1 VLLPSLAFTVS
12 TAFKDSLLKAKQT
25 ELESMAYALIATFE
39 ISGSRVNMPFNVF
52 DDRLNMPQSG
62 YQAFIVLNQTVVWQ
76 STSSTLQPTPL
87 DYPSAKTGEQIFAD
101 ELKSLPDT
109 FLFTFTAEFESENQ
123 FIPIKFYLLEDQDAF
138 HRELATFNQS
148 LFRNGVWIA
157 LLISGLLLLSLLS
170 VVSPVKH
177 LVSQLSK
184 AAKGTSR
191 QDGNVS
197 LNGVYPKEL
206 NAVKDS
212 VNALLLSESQQRTR
226 FKHALQDLAHS
237 LKTPLSIL
245 QGDTAIPES
254 SKAPILQI
262 DQIIQRQLSRSVL
275 GKAGWQQRIDLYDL
289 LNKIIESMHKI
300 YRDKHL
306 QITCDN
312 APLNFTYPIDTTDAY
327 ELFGNI
333 LDNACKAARTTVTVT
348 FTTEAN
354 AQIISIID
362 DGPGIPEA
370 LQADVLTRGKRLD
383 TYHQG
388 HGIGLATVSDLVEMY
403 GATLQVISP
412 ITDTEGHIESRNE
425 ESFSEQ
431 SIVVNQAGTR
441 ISVCLPNN

>member
-1 VLLPSLAFTVS
+1 
-12 TAFKDSLLKAKQT
+12 
-25 ELESMAYALIATFE
+25 M
-39 ISGSRVNMPFNVF
+39 
-52 DDRLNMPQSG
+52 
-62 YQAFIVLNQTVVWQ
+62 
-76 STSSTLQPTPL
+76 
-87 DYPSAKTGEQIFAD
+87 
-101 ELKSLPDT
+101 
-109 FLFTFTAEFESENQ
+109 
-123 FIPIKFYLLEDQDAF
+123 
-138 HRELATFNQS
+138 
-148 LFRNGVWIA
+148 
-157 LLISGLLLLSLLS
+157 
-170 VVSPVKH
+170 
-177 LVSQLSK
+177 
-184 AAKGTSR
+184 
-191 QDGNVS
+191 
-197 LNGVYPKEL
+197 
-206 NAVKDS
+206 
-212 VNALLLSESQQRTR
+212 
-226 FKHALQDLAHS
+226 
-237 LKTPLSIL
+237 
-245 QGDTAIPES
+245 
-254 SKAPILQI
+254 
-262 DQIIQRQLSRSVL
+262 L

-412 ITDTEGHIESRNE
+412 ITDTEDHIESRNE

-431 SIVVNQAGTR
+431 SIVVNQASTR

>member
-1 VLLPSLAFTVS
+1 VIIVVLLPSLAFTVS
-12 TAFKDSLLKAKQT
+12 TAFKDSLIKAKQT

-39 ISGSRVNMPFNVF
+39 IDGSQINMPFNVF

-87 DYPSAKTGEQIFAD
+87 TYPSAKTGEQIFAD
-101 ELKSLPDT
+101 ALTSLPDT

-123 FIPIKFYLLEDQDAF
+123 FIPIKFYLLEDQGAF

-148 LFRNGVWIA
+148 LFRNGVWVA

-184 AAKGTSR
+184 AAKGTPN
-191 QDGNVS
+191 QDGVVS
-197 LNGVYPKEL
+197 LSGAYPKEL

-237 LKTPLSIL
+237 LKTPLSVL
-245 QGDTAIPES
+245 QGDETIPES

-275 GKAGWQQRIDLYDL
+275 GKAGWQQHIDVCEL
-289 LNKIIESMHKI
+289 LQKIIDSMHKI
-300 YRDKHL
+300 YRDKGL
-306 QITCDN
+306 RITFRTIP
-312 APLNFTYPIDTTDAY
+312 AGFLYPIDTTDAY

-333 LDNACKAARTTVTVT
+333 LDNACKAAQSEVSVTMQTNIDT
-348 FTTEAN
+348 F
-354 AQIISIID
+354 IISISD
-362 DGPGIPEA
+362 DGQGIPEEM
-370 LQADVLTRGKRLD
+370 QSDMLTRGKRLD

-403 GATLQVISP
+403 GATLEVHSS
-412 ITDTEGHIESRNE
+412 TSHAKS
-425 ESFSEQ
+425 S
-431 SIVVNQAGTR
+431 GTT
-441 ISVCLPNN
+441 ISVCLPNK

>member
-1 VLLPSLAFTVS
+1 MLLPSLAFTVS

-39 ISGSRVNMPFNVF
+39 IDGSQINMPFNVF

-87 DYPSAKTGEQIFAD
+87 TYPSAKTGEQIFAD
-101 ELKSLPDT
+101 ELTSLPNT

-123 FIPIKFYLLEDQDAF
+123 FIPIKFYLLEDQGAF

-148 LFRNGVWIA
+148 LFRNGVWVA

-184 AAKGTSR
+184 AAKGTPN
-191 QDGNVS
+191 QDEVVS
-197 LNGVYPKEL
+197 LSGAYPKEL

-212 VNALLLSESQQRTR
+212 VNALLISESQQRTR

-237 LKTPLSIL
+237 LKTPLSVL
-245 QGDTAIPES
+245 QGDEAISES

-275 GKAGWQQRIDLYDL
+275 GKAGWQQHIDVCEL
-289 LNKIIESMHKI
+289 LQKIIDSMHKI
-300 YRDKHL
+300 YRDKGL
-306 QITCDN
+306 RI
-312 APLNFTYPIDTTDAY
+312 NFRAIPAGFLYPIDTTDAY

-333 LDNACKAARTTVTVT
+333 LDNACKAARSEVTVT
-348 FTTEAN
+348 LQADSRTN
-354 AQIISIID
+354 SQVHIISISD

-370 LQADVLTRGKRLD
+370 MQSDMLTRGKRLD

-403 GATLQVISP
+403 GATLEVHSS
-412 ITDTEGHIESRNE
+412 TSNE
-425 ESFSEQ
+425 KSSTTT
-431 SIVVNQAGTR
+431 IN
-441 ISVCLPNN
+441 VCLPNK